1 MNSPRPE
8 QSSQSS
14 NQLEFTQ
21 AMEDFKTMFPDMEV
35 EVIEAVLRSNN
46 GAVDETID
54 QLLTMTAD
62 YSQSVPEPPQYSCN
76 SLPTYKEALR
86 LDSVSDMLGA
96 SSLQDQP
103 DLLSGLDMM
112 GASGGRETFRQHGEA
127 VGGVFPGPLRNIRNW
142 CPPLLGK
149 LPSDFLRLKPRP
161 GHSYTHPHRPSA
173 SSAFAGRSDIPPV
186 IERRNRTEQTERNH
200 QLLEDEK
207 FALMLQNEEF
217 MKELRGNKEFMS
229 ALEEEDH
236 YQPVYQPEVPA
247 PERPKDLARRPH
259 LGMDDALFREKLKNM
274 GKTSKQK
281 FSKLATMFSR
291 QRGASRVLGQAPA
304 PSKDNLLLNADPV
317 ANNREDTDSEEDSHC
332 TTKGR
337 KYQLM

>member
-1 MNSPRPE
+1 MD
-8 QSSQSS
+8 
-14 NQLEFTQ
+14 
-21 AMEDFKTMFPDMEV
+21 DFKTMFPDMEV
-35 EVIEAVLRSNN
+35 DVIEAVLRSNN
-46 GAVDETID
+46 GWYSLLTTQFLIKTLSTTAGAVDETID

-62 YSQSVPEPPQYSCN
+62 CSQSVPEPPQYSSN

-86 LDSVSDMLGA
+86 LDSVSEMLGA

-112 GASGGRETFRQHGEA
+112 GASGGEETFRQHQHWEAGES
-127 VGGVFPGPLRNIRNW
+127 GPLRHVRNW
-142 CPPLLGK
+142 RPPLLGK
-149 LPSDFLRLKPRP
+149 LPSDFLRLKPRH
-161 GHSYTHPHRPSA
+161 GHSYSHPHRPS
-173 SSAFAGRSDIPPV
+173 SSSSFPGRADIPPV
-186 IERRNRTEQTERNH
+186 SERRNRTEETERNH
-200 QLLEDEK
+200 QLIEDEK
-207 FALMLQNEEF
+207 FAMMLQNEEF

-236 YQPVYQPEVPA
+236 YQPVYNTVPA
-247 PERPKDLARRPH
+247 PDKPKDLARRPH

-317 ANNREDTDSEEDSHC
+317 SNNREDTDSEEDSHC

>member
-1 MNSPRPE
+1 M
-8 QSSQSS
+8 
-14 NQLEFTQ
+14 
-21 AMEDFKTMFPDMEV
+21 
-35 EVIEAVLRSNN
+35 
-46 GAVDETID
+46 DETID

-62 YSQSVPEPPQYSCN
+62 YSQSVPDPPQYSCN

-112 GASGGRETFRQHGEA
+112 GASGGREPFREA
-127 VGGVFPGPLRNIRNW
+127 VGGGGVGVGGGGGGPLRNIKNW

-149 LPSDFLRLKPRP
+149 LPSDFLRLKPKA
-161 GHSYTHPHRPSA
+161 GHSYTHPHRPS
-173 SSAFAGRSDIPPV
+173 SSSSLAGRSDLPPV
-186 IERRNRTEQTERNH
+186 TDRRGHRTEQ
-200 QLLEDEK
+200 LVEDER

-247 PERPKDLARRPH
+247 PDKPKDLARRPH
-259 LGMDDALFREKLKNM
+259 LGMDDALFREKLKTM

-317 ANNREDTDSEEDSHC
+317 ANTREDTDSEEDSHC

>member
-1 MNSPRPE
+1 M
-8 QSSQSS
+8 
-14 NQLEFTQ
+14 
-21 AMEDFKTMFPDMEV
+21 
-35 EVIEAVLRSNN
+35 
-46 GAVDETID
+46 DETID

-62 YSQSVPEPPQYSCN
+62 YSQSVPDPPQYSCN

-127 VGGVFPGPLRNIRNW
+127 GGGGGGGGPLRNIRNW

-149 LPSDFLRLKPRP
+149 LPSDFLRLKPKH
-161 GHSYTHPHRPSA
+161 GHSYSHPHRPS
-173 SSAFAGRSDIPPV
+173 SSSSLAGRSDIPPV
-186 IERRNRTEQTERNH
+186 TERRNRAEQTERNH

-236 YQPVYQPEVPA
+236 YQPVYQPEVPP

-259 LGMDDALFREKLKNM
+259 LGMDDALFREKLKTM

-317 ANNREDTDSEEDSHC
+317 ANNREDTDSDEDSHC